1 MVLLVK
7 RLFSLV
13 LLPLFVVSVFAAES
27 EDSVQDVPYVPYSFQ
42 QVYVL
47 PDDSYIVNPQEMEP
61 TEVEVSAYAMDPIT
75 PSNSNGLKAIL
86 LDILG
91 NYSAI
96 QVEMRYTN
104 TNGTYSY
111 VREIQPDYVWMAS
124 AFLFIVM
131 VWCVFKLGG
140 AILCKK

>member
-7 RLFSLV
+7 RFLALA
-13 LLPLFVVSVFAAES
+13 LLPLFVVSAFAAEA
-27 EDSVQDVPYVPYSFQ
+27 EDSVQDISYVPYAFQ
-42 QVYVL
+42 EVYVL
-47 PDDSYIVNPQEMEP
+47 PDDAYIVRPAEAEP

-91 NYSAI
+91 DYSAI

-104 TNGTYSY
+104 TNGTYNY

-124 AFLFIVM
+124 ALLFIVM
-131 VWCVFKLGG
+131 IWCVFKLGG